1 MAAAVHA
8 VYALLYATTR
18 KASLRLVAASNRFG
32 DNGRKMPPNAVR
44 AGFLHTDS

>member
-8 VYALLYATTR
+8 VYALLYATAR
-18 KASLRLVAASNRFG
+18 KASLRLVTEAQLLG
-32 DNGRKMPPNAVR
+32 DNGRKMPPNAVQ